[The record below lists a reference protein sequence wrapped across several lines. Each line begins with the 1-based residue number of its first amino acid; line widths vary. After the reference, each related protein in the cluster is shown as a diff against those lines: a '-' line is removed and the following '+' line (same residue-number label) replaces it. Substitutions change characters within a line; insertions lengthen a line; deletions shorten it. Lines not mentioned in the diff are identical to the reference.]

1 MNESSSQHLPTMT
14 DTRRLRRRAG
24 NELNMDRMGTRSD
37 QFSIASGCI
46 LWLLIG
52 LMGASTLRAQVSAD
66 EHAKHHPGA
75 AAAADQSGEMSRSAP
90 GAKAGG
96 MGGAGGMMEGMGE
109 MMKGM
114 GGMPP
119 KALYPSLMD
128 LPDLAPEKRD
138 EVLRTAHERMKSGAD
153 LMGDGLDQLVRAA
166 PTNDYAA
173 MQAAT
178 ALLREGVARF
188 DSGLAANR
196 AIAEGKDPR
205 ALALQWFKGQ
215 MNLRTTALGVEPSG
229 PLGLTWSHL
238 FIMVLLVAFAAV
250 MIAMYFFKMRRAAAL
265 FGRIEAG
272 KGGPPP
278 GSAPPLA
285 GTPGPSAPGSLP
297 EGKSLPAGEKK
308 PPAEG
313 KAPPAERKTPP
324 AQGKHPA
331 PEEKSLSP
339 EGKTPPAAEVK
350 AAAPPSPLA
359 ADAKLA
365 APATAATEEA
375 KPPAPA
381 APPGAEPKAATPS
394 APPTADGE
402 PAPPAPAPAA
412 EVKVAAPDALPAA
425 DAKAPPTAAP
435 NEAALQR
442 NGFGVAA
449 DAKAAPQYRPVSAK
463 FTCHAPTAQEVFL
476 AGTFNGWNAKATPM
490 KKDVAGNWDVAIALV
505 PGRYEFKFVIDGAM
519 CCEPGCDEA
528 HKGCSKCVTNAAGTM
543 NRVIEVA

>member
-1 MNESSSQHLPTMT
+1 
-14 DTRRLRRRAG
+14 
-24 NELNMDRMGTRSD
+24 MDRMGTRSD

-75 AAAADQSGEMSRSAP
+75 AAAAGQSGEMSRSAP
-90 GAKAGG
+90 GAKARG

-138 EVLRTAHERMKSGAD
+138 EVLRAAHERMKSGAD

-285 GTPGPSAPGSLP
+285 GTPGPSAPGSP
-297 EGKSLPAGEKK
+297 QEGKSTAAGEKK
-308 PPAEG
+308 PPAQG
-313 KAPPAERKTPP
+313 KASPADGKTPP
-324 AQGKHPA
+324 
-331 PEEKSLSP
+331 P
-339 EGKTPPAAEVK
+339 EGKTPPPEGKAPVPEVKSLSLEGKTPPTAEAKAVAPPSPPAADAK
-350 AAAPPSPLA
+350 AAAP
-359 ADAKLA
+359 
-365 APATAATEEA
+365 APAEA
-375 KPPAPA
+375 KTVPTSAPEGKPVTPPQ
-381 APPGAEPKAATPS
+381 PS
-394 APPTADGE
+394 A
-402 PAPPAPAPAA
+402 A
-412 EVKVAAPDALPAA
+412 EAKVAAPDVPPSA
-425 DAKAPPTAAP
+425 DAKAPPTAGP

-442 NGFGVAA
+442 SGFGVAA
-449 DAKAAPQYRPVSAK
+449 DAKAAPQYRPVLAK
-463 FTCHAPTAQEVFL
+463 FTCHAPTAREVFL

-490 KKDVAGNWDVAIALV
+490 NKDVAGNWDAAIALV